1 MYLRLDEEKIK
12 YILIGI
18 VTTIFNIVF
27 FTIFYNYL
35 DTKVLTLLDWFF
47 TVLLS
52 YILSTIFMYE
62 SNFKL
67 NVCIKYFLSRV
78 ITCMLDMLIIWIG
91 SKFIYNTLLLKCIDN
106 GIIIVMNYIL
116 LKLVVF
122 IK

>member
-12 YILIGI
+12 YILIGV

-106 GIIIVMNYIL
+106 GIIIKVSCIY
-116 LKLVVF
+116 
-122 IK
+122 